1 VSRVRA
7 FGAFCWDFVVGD
19 DWVIAAVVV
28 LALAATWLV
37 SRTGVAAWWV
47 LAAAVACVLPV
58 SLWRARRR

>member
-1 VSRVRA
+1 
-7 FGAFCWDFVVGD
+7 
-19 DWVIAAVVV
+19 V